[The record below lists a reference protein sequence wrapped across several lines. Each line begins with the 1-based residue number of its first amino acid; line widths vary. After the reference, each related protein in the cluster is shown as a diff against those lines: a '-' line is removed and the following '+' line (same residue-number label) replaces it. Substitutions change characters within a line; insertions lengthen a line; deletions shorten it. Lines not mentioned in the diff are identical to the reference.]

1 MSKSNSKLYQ
11 YIHSKKNITS
21 RKLTPDKI
29 LKIIKDY
36 SENEIGISNKIIEF
50 ANFLPPRPSW
60 QNYNIGLD
68 ILFKYIKEFHP
79 EIFTGNL
86 NIVDVGPGIGCF
98 MVICEAF
105 GNNVYG
111 EESVIFNDFTRAC
124 FEISKLWELKYINN
138 GFHSYIKS
146 KEYLI
151 YNESSIDIFNF
162 RGSIDSVLLQYKN
175 NLLET
180 KSKLLN
186 ILEYCLKPGGKVFIS
201 HNKGEIDDLLISL
214 LSKNNKNFYVIKNNN
229 KRITELILNK

>member
-1 MSKSNSKLYQ
+1 MTKSKSKIYQ
-11 YIHSKKNITS
+11 YIESKKNIS
-21 RKLTPDKI
+21 SSKFNSDEI

-36 SENEIGISNKIIEF
+36 SENEIRISKKIVEF
-50 ANFLPPRPSW
+50 KNFLPQRTSW
-60 QNYNIGLD
+60 QNYDIGLD
-68 ILFKYIKEFHP
+68 ILFNYIKQFHP
-79 EIFTGNL
+79 EIFIGNL

-138 GFHSYIKS
+138 GFNSYIKS

-162 RGSIDSVLLQYKN
+162 RGSIDSVMLQYKN
-175 NLLET
+175 NLFEAT
-180 KSKLLN
+180 NKLLK
-186 ILEYCLKPGGKVFIS
+186 ILGYCLKPGGKVFIS
-201 HNKGEIDDLLISL
+201 HNKGEIDDILISL
-214 LSKNNKNFYVIKNNN
+214 LSKNNQNFYKVKNNN
-229 KRITELILNK
+229 KRITELILIK